1 MKTLSMVVVMLMTTV
16 LLAAGCGQ
24 RTEEPKK
31 ATEAP
36 VSPAPGAPAAPG
48 APSATVPGTPGS
60 GAMTAPETK
69 TATGPQTVKGDLVKV
84 EGEFYVVKDASG
96 KEVRLHVDKTSKVEG
111 APKAGDKVEA
121 QMNPDGHATSLKKQ

>member
-31 ATEAP
+31 PAEAP
-36 VSPAPGAPAAPG
+36 VTPG
-48 APSATVPGTPGS
+48 APSATAPTTPGPGS
-60 GAMTAPETK
+60 MAAPESK